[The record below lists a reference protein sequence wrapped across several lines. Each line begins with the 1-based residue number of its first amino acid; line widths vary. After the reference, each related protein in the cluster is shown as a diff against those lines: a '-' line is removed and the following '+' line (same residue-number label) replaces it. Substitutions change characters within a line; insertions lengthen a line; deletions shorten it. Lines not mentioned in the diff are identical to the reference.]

1 MFNIF
6 NKITVKYKKI
16 KEKATIFTRGT
27 EFSAGLDIYALLENK
42 SGKICIKP
50 HTTEMIPTGITT
62 EMPEGTVGLIFP
74 RSGLATKQGL
84 RLANCVA
91 VIDSDYR
98 GEWFIPIHN
107 DTNKSKYVFDKDRV
121 AQVIFIKYP
130 KVKLRKADKLSLTK
144 RGIKGFGSTGSK

>member
-16 KEKATIFTRGT
+16 KEKAQIFTRGSKY
-27 EFSAGLDIYALLENK
+27 SAGLDIYASLKDYHFMIEPNE
-42 SGKICIKP
+42 
-50 HTTEMIPTGITT
+50 TVMIPTGITT
-62 EMPEGTVGLIFP
+62 EMPEGTVGLVFP

-84 RLANCVA
+84 RLANCVG

-107 DTNKSKYVFDKDRV
+107 DSNEVRYINDKDRI

-130 KVKLRKADKLSLTK
+130 KVKLKKAKQLSLTK
-144 RGIKGFGSTGSK
+144 RGIKGFGSTGNK